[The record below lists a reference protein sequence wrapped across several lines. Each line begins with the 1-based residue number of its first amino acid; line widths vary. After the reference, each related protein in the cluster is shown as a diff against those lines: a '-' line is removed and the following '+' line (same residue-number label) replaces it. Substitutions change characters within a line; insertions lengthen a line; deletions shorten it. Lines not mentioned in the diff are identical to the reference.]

1 MNNLTT
7 SKCNIKLLIQP
18 RKAFT
23 RGRTDHFV
31 TYLQF
36 TVKVFFPTAETELLF
51 SIHFHKK
58 EEHFSPLILSFG
70 L

>member
-23 RGRTDHFV
+23 RCRTDHFI

-36 TVKVFFPTAETELLF
+36 TIKVFFPTAATELLF
-51 SIHFHKK
+51 SISLSQERGTF
-58 EEHFSPLILSFG
+58 FSSDLEL
-70 L
+70 